1 MSDNNN
7 DQIKTPD
14 RSPQP
19 LKEFNLIA
27 LIPQVLKNW
36 YWFMV
41 TIPIALLCAR
51 FYISHTLPIYRSYAT
66 VLIDETDDRPLVDNS
81 ELLVGLGLPG
91 GMKNIEN
98 QIAIL
103 KSRSLTKSTLEE
115 LPFEIEYFF
124 RTFRNKLPVYPEQPI
139 ALVIDSGTPL
149 PQNVEFAVIYQGDD
163 RFTMESVTSY
173 YTFSITAS
181 FGEVIETA
189 TGKFSLTCRNFD
201 WLIRNLDRDFRFV
214 INSPEHLITDY
225 TDRLSV
231 DKLSRDGS
239 MLRLSLEGTNR
250 AKDVDFLNKHIE
262 GFQAISLAKK
272 NAEVERRLQFI
283 DSQLVGISDSL
294 STTESKLQQ
303 FRSSHQVMDISA
315 QGQSII
321 AQVTLL
327 ETERARLNL
336 EANYYDYLA
345 DYLSSDASGEIP
357 IVPITMGIEDPSL
370 TRLVEELAELQ
381 GQLAT
386 RGAGEMNP
394 LQRNLE
400 QKVRTA
406 KEALKET
413 LNGLRRAN
421 GLARSENQQQLN
433 KTNARASS
441 LPVTERQLIGIER
454 KFRLNDE
461 LYTFLLEARAE
472 QEMQKA
478 SNRADSE
485 VIDPAD
491 EWFSVLISPKMMM
504 VYLIAFFLGFFIPL
518 LVISLRLILNTKLRI
533 EDIKTLTKLPVIGVI
548 PHNTGR
554 SNTVVFQDPSS
565 IISESFRLLRS
576 RMQFFTKETVSPVVL
591 VTSAM
596 PGDGKT
602 FASINLA
609 SVYSLLGK
617 KTILVGFDL
626 RKPKIFG
633 DFQLNNE
640 KGVST
645 WLIGIHKLQEIIQK
659 TEYDNL
665 DIIPAGP
672 VPPNPSELTALEKTK
687 DMFVYLRKEY
697 DFIIVDSSPIG
708 LVSDTYHLASLANA
722 CILVIRPDKTIREGF
737 INTLNEVNSSG
748 IKGVS
753 LVINDVKSDYKHY
766 GYGEKYGYTNHKE
779 RSRKFFIGRNKKL
792 RR

>member
-7 DQIKTPD
+7 AEMKIPD
-14 RSPQP
+14 KPLQP
-19 LKEFNLIA
+19 LKEFDLIA
-27 LIPQVLKNW
+27 LIPQVLKIW
-36 YWFMV
+36 YWFV
-41 TIPIALLCAR
+41 ITIALALLFAR
-51 FYISHTLPIYRSYAT
+51 FFINHTLPVYRSYAT
-66 VLIDETDDRPLVDNS
+66 VLINDTDDRPLVDNS

-91 GMKNIEN
+91 GMKNMEN

-103 KSRSLTKSTLEE
+103 KSRSLAKSTLEE
-115 LPFEIEYFF
+115 LPFEIEYYV
-124 RTFRNKLPVYPEQPI
+124 RTLRNKLPVYPEQPI
-139 ALVIDSGTPL
+139 TLVIDSGAPL
-149 PQNVEFAVIYQGDD
+149 PRDIEFALIYQGDD
-163 RFTMESVTSY
+163 RFMVESASDY
-173 YTFSITAS
+173 YTFTRTAS
-181 FGEVIETA
+181 FGEVIETT

-201 WLIRNLDRDFRFV
+201 WLIRNRDRDFRFI
-214 INSPEHLITDY
+214 INSPERLIADY
-225 TDRLSV
+225 AYRLSV
-231 DKLSRDGS
+231 DKLSREGS

-250 AKDVDFLNKHIE
+250 AKDVDFINKHIE
-262 GFQAISLAKK
+262 GFQTISLAKK

-357 IVPITMGIEDPSL
+357 IVPITMGIDDPGL

-400 QKVRTA
+400 QRVRTA

-491 EWFSVLISPKMMM
+491 EWFSAQISPNRMMI
-504 VYLIAFFLGFFIPL
+504 YLIAFFFGFLIPL
-518 LVISLRLILNTKLRI
+518 LAISLKLILNTKLRI
-533 EDIKTLTKLPVIGVI
+533 EDIKSLSKLPVIGVI
-548 PHNTGR
+548 PHNTGK
-554 SNTVVFQDPSS
+554 SNTVVFQDTNS

-626 RKPKIFG
+626 RNPKIFG

-640 KGVST
+640 KGLST
-645 WLIGIHKLQEIIQK
+645 WLIGRDKLQEIIQK
-659 TEYDNL
+659 TEYANL
-665 DIIPAGP
+665 DVIPAGP

-687 DMFVYLRKEY
+687 DLFVYLRKEY
-697 DFIIVDSSPIG
+697 DYIIVDSSPMG
-708 LVSDTYHLASLANA
+708 LVSDTYHLASLADA
-722 CILVIRPDKTIREGF
+722 CLVVIRPGKTPREVF
-737 INTLNEVNSSG
+737 VQILNEMN
-748 IKGVS
+748 INNTRGVS
-753 LVINDVKSDYKHY
+753 LVANDIQSSRNRY
-766 GYGEKYGYTNHKE
+766 GYGEKYGYTNSKVNT
-779 RSRKFFIGRNKKL
+779 KGKL
-792 RR
+792 FRRLGWK